1 MSGAPVR
8 PYQSGILAPIPAAA
22 RHLLFNLAPG
32 QPPEAL
38 GSALGRLA
46 QIVDGEHTVL
56 GIGLP
61 LAAALGK
68 TIPGLHDFPAFKSGE
83 VDIPAT
89 PAALWCW
96 LRGKDRGT
104 LLHQARQIEHLLAP
118 AFTPA
123 QSLEAFR
130 YENTLDLTGYEDGT
144 ENPQDEAAV
153 AAAFA
158 SSLGPGLDGG
168 SIAALQQWVHDL
180 DRFEA
185 MPAREQDHT
194 FGRRKSDNEEIE
206 DAPESA
212 HVKRTAQES
221 FSPEAF
227 VVRRSM
233 PWSDCGQ
240 AGLVFLAFGRDT
252 YAFEAQLKRMTGQE
266 DGIVDALFR
275 FTRPITGAYFW
286 CPPMAGGRPDLRALG
301 L

>member
-1 MSGAPVR
+1 MT
-8 PYQSGILAPIPAAA
+8 PYQHGILAPVPAAA
-22 RHLLFNLAPG
+22 RHLLFNVAPG
-32 QPPEAL
+32 QSL
-38 GSALGRLA
+38 DTSLYHLTRLA
-46 QIVDGEHTVL
+46 DTVDGEQVVL
-56 GIGLP
+56 GIGLS
-61 LAAALGK
+61 LVSALGR
-68 TIPGLHDFPAFKSGE
+68 TIPGLHDFPAFSSE
-83 VDIPAT
+83 TVSIPAT

-96 LRGKDRGT
+96 LRGDDRGT

-118 AFTPA
+118 CFTMA
-123 QSLEAFR
+123 QSLETFR
-130 YENTLDLTGYEDGT
+130 YEDSRDLTGYEDGT

-153 AAAFA
+153 EAAFA
-158 SSLGPGLDGG
+158 AGMGVGLDGA

-185 MPAREQDHT
+185 MPGKEQDDV
-194 FGRRKSDNEEIE
+194 FGRRKADNEEIE

-221 FSPEAF
+221 FDPEAF

-233 PWSDCGQ
+233 PWADCGQ
-240 AGLVFLAFGRDT
+240 AGLAFLAFGRDA
-252 YAFEAQLKRMTGQE
+252 YAFEAQLKRMTGRE

-275 FTRPITGAYFW
+275 FTRPVTGGYFW